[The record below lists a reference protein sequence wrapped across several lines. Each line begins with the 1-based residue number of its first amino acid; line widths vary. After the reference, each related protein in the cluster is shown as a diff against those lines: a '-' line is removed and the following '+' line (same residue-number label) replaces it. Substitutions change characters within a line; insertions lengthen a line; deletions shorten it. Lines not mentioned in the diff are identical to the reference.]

1 MYSAYCVAAPDGTT
15 RLALFFDGFEDNA
28 DAELFLKMLMAPYV
42 SPHYH
47 DESDTVHRVK
57 RRSI

>member
-15 RLALFFDGFEDNA
+15 RLALFFDGFEDND
-28 DAELFLKMLMAPYV
+28 DAQLFLKMLMAPYE

-47 DESDTVHRVK
+47 DESDTVN
-57 RRSI
+57 